1 MLSGNGVSILLRHG
15 GGRGNSRTVVSSFV
29 QRCGADGRMD
39 LLSHCPGLGG
49 CGDIDGRREVG
60 VFVGGGGGEKGY
72 DRPHRRRWVAAVPFG
87 GGMKG
92 EIK

>member
-1 MLSGNGVSILLRHG
+1 MVG
-15 GGRGNSRTVVSSFV
+15 GGAIHEQWFHPLYSGVARTGGWTFY
-29 QRCGADGRMD
+29 RIAPAWGAAATLMAGGRSLS
-39 LLSHCPGLGG
+39 LL
-49 CGDIDGRREVG
+49 
-60 VFVGGGGGEKGY
+60 GGGGGEKGY